1 MNNFWQD
8 EPEIQQA
15 LVQITSM
22 IRAAV
27 LPASPY
33 IRPILLDL
41 ADNRGK
47 MLRPAMIY
55 IASLINIA
63 EDREVELI
71 FQMASAMEMLHMA
84 SLVHDDVIDESSTR
98 RGKPTIQIQAGVKK
112 AVIAGDYLLT
122 RAFSQL
128 TRQSETIDPDIVKN
142 SICRLCD
149 SEIDQDSE
157 MWDFSIS
164 EAHYVR
170 RIAGK
175 TASLFSLSLYLGAAA
190 AKAPESVQFLL
201 RRIGYGIGIT
211 FQIQD
216 DILDYVGDSRLLGKP
231 SGNDLRCGIA
241 TLPLIYALNADTD
254 GKLEKFLKNR
264 KKIQKKQAAGIIRR
278 VNELG
283 GLARAEEKSEFYR
296 KRVLSDINK
305 LGDNETSRLL
315 LGIMSRLNKRL
326 S

>member
-1 MNNFWQD
+1 MNSFWQG

-15 LVQITSM
+15 LAQITNM

-33 IRPILLDL
+33 IRPILLEL

-55 IASLINIA
+55 IASLINLA
-63 EDREVELI
+63 EDREEELVY
-71 FQMASAMEMLHMA
+71 QMASAMEMLHMA

-98 RGKPTIQIQAGVKK
+98 RGRPTVQIQAGVKK

-128 TRQSETIDPDIVKN
+128 TRHSENINPDIVKN

-157 MWDFSIS
+157 MWDFTIS
-164 EAHYVR
+164 ETRYLR

-190 AKAPESVQFLL
+190 AKASESVQFLL

-216 DILDYVGDSRLLGKP
+216 DILDYIGDSRSLGKP

-241 TLPLIYALNADTD
+241 TLPLIYALEADTD

-264 KKIQKKQAAGIIRR
+264 KKINKKQAAGIVRR
-278 VNELG
+278 VTELG
-283 GLARAEEKSEFYR
+283 GLSKAEEKSEFYR
-296 KRVLSDINK
+296 KRVVSDINK

-315 LGIMSRLNKRL
+315 HIIMKKLDKRI